1 VCGNA
6 IVGPGEQCDD
16 GNAANGEGCDNNC
29 VITAIMYIKASN
41 TAGNDVFGHIA
52 LSAGGST
59 LAVAAS
65 GEDSAAT
72 GTGSCVERGDRA
84 SQGSMRSL
92 SSCGCEIPREKTELV
107 TRKQALRR

>member
-1 VCGNA
+1 MCGNA
-6 IVGPGEQCDD
+6 IVDPDEQCDD

-41 TAGNDVFGHIA
+41 TSGNDVFGHIA

-72 GTGSCVERGDRA
+72 GTVLWCRRHRHRDLRHEPRPTVWI
-84 SQGSMRSL
+84 
-92 SSCGCEIPREKTELV
+92 SS
-107 TRKQALRR
+107 